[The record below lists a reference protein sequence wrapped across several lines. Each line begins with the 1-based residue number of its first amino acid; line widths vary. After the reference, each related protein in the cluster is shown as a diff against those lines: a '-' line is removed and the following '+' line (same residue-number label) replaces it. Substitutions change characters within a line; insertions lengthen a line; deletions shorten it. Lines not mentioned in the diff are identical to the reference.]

1 MRIAALVGPGFED
14 SEFRTP
20 YDRFRKG
27 GHEVV
32 VVGTKKG
39 ETLLGDKG
47 RERAQVDLALEDARP
62 EQFDALFIPGGHSP
76 DSLRADD
83 RAVEFVRRFRDKP
96 VFAICHGPQLLITA
110 EMVRDRT
117 MTAWKTIQVDLRN
130 AGAKVVDKDA
140 VVDRNLVTSRKPDDL
155 EAFVRESLRL
165 LENQTTAHP

>member
-1 MRIAALVGPGFED
+1 M
-14 SEFRTP
+14 
-20 YDRFRKG
+20 
-27 GHEVV
+27 
-32 VVGTKKG
+32 
-39 ETLLGDKG
+39 GDKG
-47 RERAQVDLALEDARP
+47 RESAQVDLALENARP

-76 DSLRADD
+76 DALRADD